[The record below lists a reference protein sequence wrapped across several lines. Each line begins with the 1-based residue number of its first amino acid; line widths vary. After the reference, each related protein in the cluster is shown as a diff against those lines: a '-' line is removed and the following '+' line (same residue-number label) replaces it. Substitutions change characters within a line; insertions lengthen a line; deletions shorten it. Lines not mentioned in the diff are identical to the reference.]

1 MDAASRESWIQSL
14 PEHVRDR
21 MRSRLAGGDDGK
33 ARPGRITPAGRDR
46 DLPLSFAQQR
56 LWFLDEFEPG
66 SAEYNSCSALR
77 VTGALDVPALAAGL
91 SALVVRHESLRTT
104 FDAVDGQGVQLI
116 GEPFAVPVPVTE
128 VPPAS
133 GAERDLIVR
142 SLLRAEVTR
151 PFGLRTGPLLRALLV
166 KLDDTTHIL
175 ALTMHHIV
183 TDGWSMGILERE
195 LSALYAAA
203 LLPGPREAAG
213 LLERAGLTP
222 LPLGYADFAVWQR
235 ERLTGGELDRQLD
248 YWRRKLAALTP
259 LDTATDRPRPAVR
272 GYAGASHPFR
282 FPAGLTERL
291 TTLARERGAT
301 LFMAVTALSQLLLSR
316 HSGRRDI
323 AVGTPVS
330 GRDRG
335 EVEPIVGFFVN
346 TLVLRSD
353 VDELRTF
360 GEFLDSVRETVLEA
374 FAHGEAP
381 FEQVVDALVTERDV
395 SRPPLVQ
402 AMVALQNAPSAPLR
416 LDGVQ
421 LAEEPLPRDFSLF
434 DLTFTYWEEGGELRG
449 SVEYSTDLFDA
460 STIERLTGHLVT
472 LAGALAAP
480 GGSERPMAGLA
491 MLTEGEWERIAADRA
506 GVAEELPDTN
516 AVGLFQRQAA
526 RTPDAPAVV
535 SDSGTLSYAGL
546 NERANRLA
554 HELAAQGVGPEDVVA
569 VCMPRS
575 ADLMVT
581 LYAVLKAGAAY
592 LPVDPDYPAERVAA
606 LLADARPVQVITQ
619 RAADLP
625 VRPDAGTRHLVLDLP
640 ATREALVSRSAA
652 DLTEADRR
660 SPLRPG
666 NAAYVIY
673 TSGSTGRPKGVVVP
687 HRGLTNYLRWC
698 EGSYPG
704 IRGGAILHSSVS
716 FDLTVT
722 TLFAPLAVGGTVY
735 VSALEDID
743 PGLWGDGGP
752 APTFIKATPSHLP
765 LLESLPDDVLARGDL
780 VVGGEQLLGEA
791 LAPWRARHPDASV
804 VNEYGPTEATVG
816 CVVHTLA
823 PDDTDP
829 AGAVLIGR
837 PSWNMRGYVL
847 DGLLRPVPVGVPG
860 ELYLA
865 GEQLARGYLGRPGLT
880 AERFVADPFGAPG
893 GRMYRTGDLVRR
905 TVDGALEYQGRTDDQ
920 VKIRAHRVEL
930 GEVEAVLAA
939 APGVGQA
946 CVVAADAPGG
956 LRLVGYVTARAGSP
970 EGPGTDPYG
979 PASDP
984 NGPGTDPYSPASDPN
999 GLAPEPNGPA
1009 SDPNGPALDAATVRE
1024 YATRSL
1030 PDYMVPAAVVVLGT
1044 LPLTINGKVDR
1055 RALPAPDASLFAAT
1069 AERVA
1074 PRNALEEALAGIW
1087 TRVLHLDDIGVL
1099 DNFFELGGNSILSI
1113 QVISRV
1119 RKTFGIELSARALFD
1134 RPTIAEFAERVAE
1147 GRAAGH
1153 TPWIT
1158 PAGRDRALPLSFAQ
1172 QRLWFL
1178 DEFESGNPAY
1188 NAGGVLRLTG
1198 PLDVSALSA
1207 ALSALVVRHESLRT
1221 TFDAADGRAVQL
1233 IGDPYEVPVPVV
1245 APTATDPDG
1254 RERELQATLAA
1265 QFALPMDLRNGPLLR
1280 ALLVRAAPDDH
1291 ALAVTIH
1298 HIVTDGWSMGVVS
1311 RELGALYNAALET
1324 GSRDAAHLL
1333 RHSAL
1338 PPLPVQYADYAVWQ
1352 REHLTDQELDAQ
1364 LGFWQ
1369 GKLAGVRPLEL
1380 PTDRPRPPV
1389 LGYAGALHTFRL
1401 SARATDGLTRAAQE
1415 HGASLFMATTALSS
1429 LLLARWSGRKDIA
1442 LGTLSSG
1449 RDRAEVEGL
1458 IGFFVNTLV
1467 LRSEVD
1473 EFRTFGEFLD
1483 SVRETVLEAFAH
1495 GEAPFSRVVD
1505 AVVTERDLSRPPLVQ
1520 ALIAFQN
1527 TPSAPMRLHGVELS
1541 EQPLSRD
1548 FSLFDLTFTYWEEG
1562 GELRGS
1568 VEYSTDLFD
1577 ASTIERLTGHLVTL
1591 AEALAAPGGSERP
1604 MASLAMLT
1612 EGERVRIDT
1621 HRAGV
1626 EKRLPDATVVDL
1638 FERQVARTPD
1648 APAVVSHGTT
1658 VSYAELNERANRLA
1672 HHLIAQG
1679 VGPEDVVALALPR
1692 SATLVVALLA
1702 VLKTGGAYL
1711 PLDPGHPAD
1720 RLAYTLRDAE
1730 PVHVLTDTATRD
1742 LVADSKSPL
1751 LVLDSPAGSDGYDP
1765 AAHEAWDPV
1774 RRHAA
1779 QHPAYVIYTSGSTG
1793 RPKGVVIPH
1802 AALATFLACMAGRFP
1817 LTAADQLLSV
1827 TTISFD
1833 IAALEIYLPLLAGA
1847 SVIVAEQEAVGDP
1860 DRLAR
1865 ILEDTGAGIMQATPS
1880 LWRMLLAVR
1889 PEVVK
1894 GLRVLVGGEALPPDL
1909 AGRLAGAAAS
1919 VTNLYGPTEVTIWAA
1934 TEDVRPGVRHGIG
1947 GPVWNTRLHIL
1958 DGLLRPVPVGVPGEL
1973 YLAGEQLA
1981 RGYLGR
1987 PGLTAERF
1995 VADPFGAPGARMYRT
2010 GDLVR
2015 WTGRG
2020 TVEYLGRTD
2029 HQVKIRGLRIELG
2042 EVEAV
2047 LAAAPGVGQACVVAA
2062 EGPGG
2067 LRLVGYV
2074 TPRPDGPARGGSAAL
2089 DTGAASLDTG
2099 APVLDTDALR
2109 RHAGLILPDYM
2120 IPAALV
2126 VLSELPLT
2134 ANGKVDRKALP
2145 APEPTGTAG
2154 DPDARPVTD
2163 TEVLLAGIFAELLG
2177 LEDVGLDDNFFR
2189 LGGDSI
2195 LSIQLVARTRAA
2207 GVPLTSKD
2215 VFRAATVRAL
2225 AELVDSADSAAHVL
2239 GDGPGDG
2246 PSDGPSGG
2254 PVSPTAMTE
2263 GPLPLTPVQR
2273 RFFETY
2279 RTDPHH
2285 HNMSVQLELAPDTDH
2300 DALIRAVTAVMAHH
2314 EALRTRFTGS
2324 GAERTQHIA
2333 PASQAVR
2340 VARRDIFGVT
2350 APELTEVLDTAAA
2363 EVQASLDLAEGPVA
2377 RAVLFDGGAGSAPR
2391 LLLVAHHLVTDAVSL
2406 RVLLADIDSAY
2417 RQAREGR
2424 PVRIEPVRTSFAQWA
2439 ARLSAHAQDGGF
2451 ASEVPYWKGVLER
2464 ESAPLPVDGPGPNT
2478 VASEAEFTVE
2488 LDASDT
2494 EALVRTVPAA
2504 FRVRSEDILLTAL
2517 GASLSGWAGD
2527 GVTIDLE
2534 GHGREE
2540 LFDDLDLSRTVGWF
2554 TTLHPVHLSVPGD
2567 QPPRARVKLVGRR
2580 LRAVPGHGLG
2590 YGALRHLKR
2599 EPALTGTDAPQV
2611 VFNYLGRF
2619 DDAPGAAD
2627 GGPVRAVLPAVAQQS
2642 DRAER
2647 PHLLDITGVVIG
2659 GRFRLAIR
2667 YSSAIHHE
2675 HSIAGLSGDFLR
2687 EVRALLG

>member
-21 MRSRLAGGDDGK
+21 MRSRLAGGGDGK

-66 SAEYNSCSALR
+66 SAEYNSCAALR
-77 VTGALDVPALAAGL
+77 VTGDLDVPALAGAL

-104 FDAVDGQGVQLI
+104 FDAVDGQGIQLI
-116 GEPFAVPVPVTE
+116 GEPFAVPVPVTD
-128 VPPAS
+128 VPPAPE
-133 GAERDLIVR
+133 AERDLIVR

-151 PFGLRTGPLLRALLV
+151 PFDLRTGPLLRALLV

-175 ALTMHHIV
+175 VLTMHHIV

-203 LLPGPREAAG
+203 LLPGPRETAA

-222 LPLGYADFAVWQR
+222 LPLGYADFVVWQR
-235 ERLTGGELDRQLD
+235 ERLSGGELDRQLD
-248 YWRRKLAALTP
+248 YWRKKLAALTP

-272 GYAGASHPFR
+272 GYAGAAYPFR

-291 TTLARERGAT
+291 TALARGRGAT

-381 FEQVVDALVTERDV
+381 FEQVVDALVTERDL
-395 SRPPLVQ
+395 SRLPLVQ

-416 LDGVQ
+416 LDGVE

-434 DLTFTYWEEGGELRG
+434 DLTFTYWEEDGELRG

-472 LAGALAAP
+472 LAEALTAP
-480 GGSERPMAGLA
+480 GGAERPMAGLA
-491 MLTEGEWERIAADRA
+491 MLTGSEFARVAAERA
-506 GVAEELPDTN
+506 GAERRLPDTN
-516 AVGLFQRQAA
+516 VVELFQRQAA

-535 SDSGTLSYAGL
+535 TGAGTLGYAQL

-554 HELAAQGVGPEDVVA
+554 HELVARGVGAEDVVA
-569 VCMPRS
+569 VSLPRS

-581 LYAVLKAGAAY
+581 LYAVLKTGAAY

-625 VRPDAGTRHLVLDLP
+625 VRPEPGTGHLVLDRP
-640 ATREALVSRSAA
+640 VTREALAARSAA
-652 DLTEADRR
+652 DLTDADRR
-660 SPLRPG
+660 APLRPG

-687 HRGLTNYLRWC
+687 HGGLSNYLHWC
-698 EGSYPG
+698 AGSYPG

-722 TLFAPLAVGGTVY
+722 TLFAPLTVGGTVY

-743 PGLWGDGGP
+743 PELWAGGGP

-765 LLESLPDDVLARGDL
+765 LLESLPDEVLARGDL

-791 LAPWRARHPDASV
+791 LAPWRARHRDASV

-816 CVVHTLA
+816 CVVHTVA
-823 PDDTDP
+823 PGDTDP

-880 AERFVADPFGAPG
+880 AERFVADPYGPPG

-905 TVDGALEYQGRTDDQ
+905 TADGALEYQGRTDDQ

-930 GEVEAVLAA
+930 GEVEAALAA

-946 CVVAADAPGG
+946 CVIAAEAPGG
-956 LRLVGYVTARAGSP
+956 LRLVGYVTARPAGSVGADGP
-970 EGPGTDPYG
+970 DGLTPHASGPGLE
-979 PASDP
+979 A
-984 NGPGTDPYSPASDPN
+984 A
-999 GLAPEPNGPA
+999 
-1009 SDPNGPALDAATVRE
+1009 ALRE
-1024 YATRSL
+1024 YAARAL
-1030 PDYMVPAAVVVLGT
+1030 PDYMVPAAVVVLDT

-1055 RALPAPDASLFAAT
+1055 RALPAPDPTLFASA

-1074 PRNALEEALAGIW
+1074 PRNALEEAVAGIW
-1087 TRVLHLDDIGVL
+1087 MQVLHLDDIGVL

-1153 TPWIT
+1153 TARIA
-1158 PAGRDRALPLSFAQ
+1158 PAGRHRTLPLSFAQ

-1198 PLDVSALSA
+1198 PLDISALSA

-1221 TFDAADGRAVQL
+1221 TFDAVDGRAVQL
-1233 IGDPYEVPVPVV
+1233 IGDPYAVPVPVTE
-1245 APTATDPDG
+1245 PTATDPDE
-1254 RERELQATLAA
+1254 RERELRTALAA

-1280 ALLVRAAPDDH
+1280 AQLVRAAPDDH
-1291 ALAVTIH
+1291 ALALTIH
-1298 HIVTDGWSMGVVS
+1298 HIVTDGWSMGVIS

-1324 GSRDAAHLL
+1324 GSREADRLL

-1352 REHLTDQELDAQ
+1352 REQLSAQELDAQ
-1364 LGFWQ
+1364 LDFWQ
-1369 GKLAGVRPLEL
+1369 WKLAGVQPLEL
-1380 PTDRPRPPV
+1380 PADRPRPPV

-1401 SARATDGLTRAAQE
+1401 SAHATGGLTRAAQE

-1467 LRSEVD
+1467 LRSDVD
-1473 EFRTFGEFLD
+1473 ELRTFGEFLD

-1495 GEAPFSRVVD
+1495 GDAPFSRVVD

-1527 TPSAPMRLHGVELS
+1527 TPAPPLRLHGVELS
-1541 EQPLSRD
+1541 EQPLTRD
-1548 FSLFDLTFTYWEEG
+1548 FSLFDLTFTYWEED

-1591 AEALAAPGGSERP
+1591 ADALAAPGGAERP
-1604 MASLAMLT
+1604 MAALAMLT
-1612 EGERVRIDT
+1612 EGERARVDAD
-1621 HRAGV
+1621 RAGA
-1626 EKRLPDATVVDL
+1626 ERPLPDVTVIEL
-1638 FERQVARTPD
+1638 FQRQAARTPD
-1648 APAVVSHGTT
+1648 APAVVSDSGTLT
-1658 VSYAELNERANRLA
+1658 YAELNERANRLA

-1692 SATLVVALLA
+1692 SAALVVALLA

-1730 PVHVLTDTATRD
+1730 PVRVLTDTATRE
-1742 LVADSKSPL
+1742 LVADSKCPL
-1751 LVLDSPAGSDGYDP
+1751 LLLDDPAGGEGYEP
-1765 AAHEAWDPV
+1765 AAHAVVDPV

-1779 QHPAYVIYTSGSTG
+1779 HHPAYVIYTSGSTG

-1802 AALATFLACMAGRFP
+1802 AALATFLTCMADRFP

-1847 SVIVAEQEAVGDP
+1847 RVIVAEQEATSDP

-1865 ILEDTGAGIMQATPS
+1865 ILEDSGAGIMQATPS
-1880 LWRMLLAVR
+1880 LWRMLLAVQ
-1889 PEVVK
+1889 PDAVK

-1909 AGRLAGAAAS
+1909 AERLAGSAAS
-1919 VTNLYGPTEVTIWAA
+1919 VTNLYGPTEATIWAT
-1934 TEDVRPGVRHGIG
+1934 TEDIRPGVRHGIG
-1947 GPVWNTRLHIL
+1947 GPVWNTGLHIL

-1995 VADPFGAPGARMYRT
+1995 VADPYGPPGTRMYRT

-2047 LAAAPGVGQACVVAA
+2047 LAAGPGVGQACVVAA

-2074 TPRPDGPARGGSAAL
+2074 TPHPDGSV
-2089 DTGAASLDTG
+2089 TGAAAPATDVLGG
-2099 APVLDTDALR
+2099 AAATDVLGAVDPVTDVPVLHTDALR
-2109 RHAGLILPDYM
+2109 RHAGLTLPDYM

-2126 VLSELPLT
+2126 VLAELPLT

-2145 APEPTGTAG
+2145 APEPAATAG
-2154 DPDARPVTD
+2154 EPGARPVTG

-2177 LEDVGLDDNFFR
+2177 LDDVGLDDNFFH

-2207 GVPLTSKD
+2207 GVPITSKD
-2215 VFRAATVRAL
+2215 IFRAATVRAL
-2225 AELVDSADSAAHVL
+2225 AELVDSAAH
-2239 GDGPGDG
+2239 GPGDG
-2246 PSDGPSGG
+2246 LRDGAGDGTGDGAAPQ
-2254 PVSPTAMTE
+2254 TATAA

-2279 RTDPHH
+2279 PTDPHH
-2285 HNMSVQLELAPDTDH
+2285 YNMSVQLELAPDTDH
-2300 DALIRAVTAVMAHH
+2300 DALIRAVTAVMARH

-2324 GAERTQHIA
+2324 GATRTQHIG
-2333 PASQAVR
+2333 PASQRVP

-2350 APELTEVLDTAAA
+2350 ATELAEVMDRAAA
-2363 EVQASLDLAEGPVA
+2363 EAQASLDLTEGPVA
-2377 RAVLFDGGAGSAPR
+2377 RAVLFDGGADSAPR

-2417 RQAREGR
+2417 RQARDGE
-2424 PVRIEPVRTSFAQWA
+2424 PVTVAPVRTSFAQWA
-2439 ARLSAHAQDGGF
+2439 ARLSEHAGAGAF
-2451 ASEVPYWKGVLER
+2451 AAELPYWKEVLEQ
-2464 ESAPLPVDGPGPNT
+2464 ESSPLPLDGPGPNT

-2488 LDASDT
+2488 LDEPET
-2494 EALVRTVPAA
+2494 EALLRTVPAA
-2504 FRVRSEDILLTAL
+2504 FRVRTEDLLLTAL
-2517 GASLSGWAGD
+2517 GATLSGWTGGA

-2534 GHGREE
+2534 GHGRGE

-2554 TTLHPVHLSVPGD
+2554 TTVHPVRLSDPGD

-2580 LRAVPGHGLG
+2580 LRAVPNQGLG
-2590 YGALRHLKR
+2590 YGALRYLQR
-2599 EPALTGTDAPQV
+2599 EPVLVAAPTPQV

-2619 DDAPGAAD
+2619 DDAPGAAE

-2667 YSSAIHHE
+2667 YSSATHHE
-2675 HSIAGLSGDFLR
+2675 KTIAKLSGEFLR
-2687 EVRALLG
+2687 ELRALLG

>member
-66 SAEYNSCSALR
+66 SAEYNSCAALR
-77 VTGALDVPALAAGL
+77 VTGDLDVSALAAAL

-116 GEPFAVPVPVTE
+116 GEPFAMPVPVTE
-128 VPPAS
+128 VPSAS
-133 GAERDLIVR
+133 GAERDQIVR

-151 PFGLRTGPLLRALLV
+151 PFELRTGPLLRALLV

-175 ALTMHHIV
+175 VLTLHHII

-195 LSALYAAA
+195 LSALHAAA
-203 LLPGPREAAG
+203 LLPGPREAAA

-222 LPLGYADFAVWQR
+222 LSLGYADFAVWQR

-272 GYAGASHPFR
+272 GYAGAVHPFR
-282 FPAGLTERL
+282 LSAGLTERL
-291 TTLARERGAT
+291 AALARGRGAT

-374 FAHGEAP
+374 FAHGDAP
-381 FEQVVDALVTERDV
+381 FEQVVDALVTERDL

-402 AMVALQNAPSAPLR
+402 AMVALQNAPSEPLR

-434 DLTFTYWEEGGELRG
+434 DLTFTYREEGGELRG

-472 LAGALAAP
+472 LAEALAAP
-480 GGSERPMAGLA
+480 GGSERPMAGLV
-491 MLTEGEWERIAADRA
+491 MLTEGERARIDADRS
-506 GVAEELPDTN
+506 GAERALPDTT
-516 AVGLFQRQAA
+516 VVELFQRQAS

-535 SDSGTLSYAGL
+535 TDGGTLSYAEL

-554 HELAAQGVGPEDVVA
+554 HELAARGVGPEDVVA
-569 VCMPRS
+569 LSIPRS
-575 ADLMVT
+575 ADLMMT
-581 LYAVLKAGAAY
+581 LYAVLKTGAAY
-592 LPVDPDYPAERVAA
+592 LPVDPDYPAERIAA
-606 LLADARPVQVITQ
+606 LLADARPVHVITQ
-619 RAADLP
+619 HAADLP
-625 VRPDAGTRHLVLDLP
+625 VRPGPGTHHLVLDLP
-640 ATREALVSRSAA
+640 ATREALASRSTA
-652 DLTEADRR
+652 DLTDADRR
-660 SPLRPG
+660 APLRPA

-687 HRGLTNYLRWC
+687 HSGLTNYLRWC

-722 TLFAPLAVGGTVY
+722 TLFAPLAVGGTVH
-735 VSALEDID
+735 VSVLEDID
-743 PGLWGDGGP
+743 PGSWGADGP

-765 LLESLPDDVLARGDL
+765 LLESLPDEVLAHGDL
-780 VVGGEQLLGEA
+780 VLGGEQLLGEA
-791 LAPWRARHPDASV
+791 LAPWRARHRDASV

-823 PDDTDP
+823 PGDADP
-829 AGAVLIGR
+829 SGAVLIGR
-837 PSWNMRGYVL
+837 PSWNMRGHVL
-847 DGLLRPVPVGVPG
+847 DGLLRPVPVGVAG

-905 TVDGALEYQGRTDDQ
+905 TADGALEYQGRTDDQ

-930 GEVEAVLAA
+930 GEVEAALAA

-946 CVVAADAPGG
+946 CVVAAAAPGG
-956 LRLVGYVTARAGSP
+956 PRLVGYVTARSGAP
-970 EGPGTDPYG
+970 EGPGPDPH
-979 PASDP
+979 
-984 NGPGTDPYSPASDPN
+984 
-999 GLAPEPNGPA
+999 
-1009 SDPNGPALDAATVRE
+1009 GPALEAGAVRE
-1024 YATRSL
+1024 YVTRGL
-1030 PDYMVPAAVVVLGT
+1030 PDYMVPAALVVLDA

-1055 RALPAPDASLFAAT
+1055 GALPAPDPSLFAAT

-1074 PRNALEEALAGIW
+1074 PRNAMEEALAGIW
-1087 TRVLHLDDIGVL
+1087 MRVLHLDDIGVL

-1134 RPTIAEFAERVAE
+1134 RPTIAEFAERVTE

-1153 TPWIT
+1153 TARIT
-1158 PAGRDRALPLSFAQ
+1158 PAGRDRGLPLSFAQ

-1198 PLDVSALSA
+1198 PLDISALSA

-1221 TFDAADGRAVQL
+1221 TFDAVDGRAVQL
-1233 IGDPYEVPVPVV
+1233 IGDPYEVPVPVTE
-1245 APTATDPDG
+1245 PTATGPG
-1254 RERELQATLAA
+1254 ERERELQATLAA

-1324 GSRDAAHLL
+1324 GSRDAAQLL
-1333 RHSAL
+1333 RHSTL

-1352 REHLTDQELDAQ
+1352 REHLTERELDTR
-1364 LGFWQ
+1364 LDFWRR
-1369 GKLAGVRPLEL
+1369 KLAGVQPLEL
-1380 PTDRPRPPV
+1380 PADRPRPPI
-1389 LGYAGALHTFRL
+1389 LGYSGALHTFRL
-1401 SARATDGLTRAAQE
+1401 SARATDALTRAAQE
-1415 HGASLFMATTALSS
+1415 HGASLFMATTALTS
-1429 LLLARWSGRKDIA
+1429 LLLARWSGRRDIA

-1467 LRSEVD
+1467 LRSDVD
-1473 EFRTFGEFLD
+1473 ELRTFGEFLD

-1495 GEAPFSRVVD
+1495 GDAPFSRVVD

-1527 TPSAPMRLHGVELS
+1527 TPAAPMRLHGVELS

-1548 FSLFDLTFTYWEEG
+1548 FSLFDLTFTYGEEG

-1604 MASLAMLT
+1604 MAGLVMLT
-1612 EGERVRIDT
+1612 EGERARIDADRSGAE
-1621 HRAGV
+1621 RA
-1626 EKRLPDATVVDL
+1626 LPDTTVVEL
-1638 FERQVARTPD
+1638 FQRQVARTPD

-1658 VSYAELNERANRLA
+1658 LSYTELNERANRLA

-1692 SATLVVALLA
+1692 SLSLVVALLA

-1742 LVADSKSPL
+1742 LVADSKSPVL
-1751 LVLDSPAGSDGYDP
+1751 LLDSPAGSGGYDP
-1765 AAHEAWDPV
+1765 AAYAAEDPV

-1802 AALATFLACMAGRFP
+1802 AALATFLVCMADRFP

-1847 SVIVAEQEAVGDP
+1847 SVIVAEQEAAGDP

-1865 ILEDTGAGIMQATPS
+1865 ILEDSGAGIMQATPS

-1889 PEVVK
+1889 PDVVK

-1909 AGRLAGAAAS
+1909 AERLAGSATS
-1919 VTNLYGPTEVTIWAA
+1919 VTNLYGPTEVTIWAT
-1934 TEDVRPGVRHGIG
+1934 TEDVRRGVRHGIG

-1995 VADPFGAPGARMYRT
+1995 VADPFGAPGARLYRT

-2015 WTGRG
+2015 WTDRG

-2047 LAAAPGVGQACVVAA
+2047 LAAAPGVGQTCVIAA
-2062 EGPGG
+2062 EGPSGP
-2067 LRLVGYV
+2067 RLVGYV
-2074 TPRPDGPARGGSAAL
+2074 TPHPDGPA
-2089 DTGAASLDTG
+2089 
-2099 APVLDTDALR
+2099 LDTDALR
-2109 RHAGLILPDYM
+2109 RHAGLTLPDYM
-2120 IPAALV
+2120 IPTALV
-2126 VLSELPLT
+2126 VLGELPLT

-2154 DPDARPVTD
+2154 NPDARPVSD

-2177 LEDVGLDDNFFR
+2177 LDEVGLDDNFFH

-2195 LSIQLVARTRAA
+2195 LSIQLVARARAA
-2207 GVPLTSKD
+2207 GVALTSKD
-2215 VFRAATVRAL
+2215 IFRAATVRAL
-2225 AELVDSADSAAHVL
+2225 AELVDSAAH
-2239 GDGPGDG
+2239 GPGDG
-2246 PSDGPSGG
+2246 PASA
-2254 PVSPTAMTE
+2254 TATTA
-2263 GPLPLTPVQR
+2263 GPLPLTPVQH

-2285 HNMSVQLELAPDTDH
+2285 YNMSVQLELAPDTDH
-2300 DALIRAVTAVMAHH
+2300 NALIRAVTAVLARH
-2314 EALRTRFTGS
+2314 EALRTRFTG
-2324 GAERTQHIA
+2324 GATGRTQRIA
-2333 PASQAVR
+2333 PESEAVP

-2350 APELTEVLDTAAA
+2350 ARELAAVMDRAAA
-2363 EVQASLDLAEGPVA
+2363 EVQASLDLAEGPLA
-2377 RAVLFDGGAGSAPR
+2377 RAVLFDGGAGSVPR

-2406 RVLLADIDSAY
+2406 RVLLADLDAAY
-2417 RQAREGR
+2417 RQAREGE
-2424 PVRIEPVRTSFAQWA
+2424 PVRVEPVRTSFAQWA
-2439 ARLSAHAQDGGF
+2439 ARLYAHARDGAF
-2451 ASEVPYWKGVLER
+2451 ASELPYWKEVLGR

-2488 LDASDT
+2488 LDEAET
-2494 EALVRTVPAA
+2494 EALLRTAPAA
-2504 FRVRSEDILLTAL
+2504 FRVRTEDILLTAL
-2517 GASLSGWAGD
+2517 GASLSGWAGGA

-2554 TTLHPVHLSVPGD
+2554 TAIHPVHLNVPGD
-2567 QPPRARVKLVGRR
+2567 QSPRARVKLVGRQ
-2580 LRAVPGHGLG
+2580 LRAVPGQGLG
-2590 YGALRHLKR
+2590 YGALRHVER
-2599 EPALTGTDAPQV
+2599 EPALVDAPAPQV

-2619 DDAPGAAD
+2619 DDAPGATE
-2627 GGPVRAVLPAVAQQS
+2627 GGPVRAVLPAVAQRS

-2647 PHLLDITGVVIG
+2647 PQLLDITGVVIG

-2667 YSSAIHHE
+2667 YSSATHHE
-2675 HSIAGLSGDFLR
+2675 KTIAGVSEEFMR
-2687 EVRALLG
+2687 ELRALLG

>member
-21 MRSRLAGGDDGK
+21 MRSRLAGGDGGK

-66 SAEYNSCSALR
+66 SAEYNSCAALR
-77 VTGALDVPALAAGL
+77 VTGDLDVPALAAGL

-128 VPPAS
+128 VPPAPD
-133 GAERDLIVR
+133 AERDLIVR

-151 PFGLRTGPLLRALLV
+151 PFDLRTGPLLRALLV
-166 KLDDTTHIL
+166 KPDGTTHIL
-175 ALTMHHIV
+175 VLTMHHII

-203 LLPGPREAAG
+203 LLPGPREAAA

-272 GYAGASHPFR
+272 GYAGASYPFR
-282 FPAGLTERL
+282 LPAELAERL
-291 TTLARERGAT
+291 TALARGRGAT

-381 FEQVVDALVTERDV
+381 FEQVVDALVTERDL

-472 LAGALAAP
+472 LAEALAAP
-480 GGSERPMAGLA
+480 GGSERPMAALA
-491 MLTEGEWERIAADRA
+491 MLTEGEQKRIAADRS
-506 GVAEELPDTN
+506 GVARELPDTN
-516 AVGLFQRQAA
+516 AVELFQRQAA

-535 SDSGTLSYAGL
+535 TDSGTLSYAEL

-554 HELAAQGVGPEDVVA
+554 HELTARGVGPEDVVA
-569 VCMPRS
+569 VCVPRC

-592 LPVDPDYPAERVAA
+592 LPVDPGYPAERVAA
-606 LLADARPVQVITQ
+606 LLADARPVQVITR
-619 RAADLP
+619 RADDLP
-625 VRPDAGTRHLVLDLP
+625 VRPGPGTRHLVLDLP
-640 ATREALVSRSAA
+640 ATQEALAARSAA
-652 DLTEADRR
+652 DLTDMDRR
-660 SPLRPG
+660 APLRSG
-666 NAAYVIY
+666 IAAYVIY

-687 HRGLTNYLRWC
+687 HSGLTNYLRWC

-743 PGLWGDGGP
+743 PSLWGDGGP

-765 LLESLPDDVLARGDL
+765 LLESLPDEVLARGDL

-791 LAPWRARHPDASV
+791 LAPWRARHRDASV

-823 PDDTDP
+823 PGDTDP

-837 PSWNMRGYVL
+837 PSWNMRGHVL

-905 TVDGALEYQGRTDDQ
+905 TADGALEYQGRTDDQ

-946 CVVAADAPGG
+946 CVIAADAPGG
-956 LRLVGYVTARAGSP
+956 PRLVGYVTARP
-970 EGPGTDPYG
+970 ENLDGPGTDPH
-979 PASDP
+979 
-984 NGPGTDPYSPASDPN
+984 
-999 GLAPEPNGPA
+999 
-1009 SDPNGPALDAATVRE
+1009 GPALEAATVQE

-1030 PDYMVPAAVVVLGT
+1030 PDYMVPAAVVVLDT
-1044 LPLTINGKVDR
+1044 LPLTINGKADR
-1055 RALPAPDASLFAAT
+1055 RALPAPDPSLFAAT

-1087 TRVLHLDDIGVL
+1087 MRVLHLDDIGVL
-1099 DNFFELGGNSILSI
+1099 DNFFELGGNSILSV

-1134 RPTIAEFAERVAE
+1134 RPTIEEFAERVAE

-1153 TPWIT
+1153 TARIA

-1198 PLDVSALSA
+1198 PLDISALSA

-1221 TFDAADGRAVQL
+1221 TFDAVDGRAVQL
-1233 IGDPYEVPVPVV
+1233 IGDPYEVPVPVS
-1245 APTATDPDG
+1245 APTATDPDE

-1280 ALLVRAAPDDH
+1280 ALLVRAVPDDH

-1311 RELGALYNAALET
+1311 RELGALYDAALET

-1352 REHLTDQELDAQ
+1352 REHLTEQELDAQ

-1369 GKLAGVRPLEL
+1369 RKLAGVQPLEL

-1415 HGASLFMATTALSS
+1415 RGASLFMATTALSS

-1467 LRSEVD
+1467 LRSDVD
-1473 EFRTFGEFLD
+1473 ELRTFGEFLD
-1483 SVRETVLEAFAH
+1483 CVRETVLEAFAH

-1604 MASLAMLT
+1604 MAALTMLT
-1612 EGERVRIDT
+1612 EGEQARIDT
-1621 HRAGV
+1621 DRAGV
-1626 EKRLPDATVVDL
+1626 RQQLPDATVIDL
-1638 FERQVARTPD
+1638 FQRQAARTPA
-1648 APAVVSHGTT
+1648 APAVISHGTT
-1658 VSYAELNERANRLA
+1658 LSYAELNERANRLA
-1672 HHLIAQG
+1672 RHLIAQG

-1692 SATLVVALLA
+1692 SLSLVVALLA

-1720 RLAYTLRDAE
+1720 RLAYTLHDAE
-1730 PVHVLTDTATRD
+1730 PVYVLTDTATRE

-1751 LVLDSPAGSDGYDP
+1751 LLLDNPASSDGYDP
-1765 AAHEAWDPV
+1765 AAYEPVDPV

-1802 AALATFLACMAGRFP
+1802 GALATFLDCMADRFP

-1847 SVIVAEQEAVGDP
+1847 SVIVAEQEAVSDP

-1865 ILEDTGAGIMQATPS
+1865 ILEDSGAGIMQATPS

-1889 PEVVK
+1889 PDVVK

-1909 AGRLAGAAAS
+1909 AARLAASAAS
-1919 VTNLYGPTEVTIWAA
+1919 VTNLYGPTEVTIWAT

-1947 GPVWNTRLHIL
+1947 GPVRNTRLHIL

-1987 PGLTAERF
+1987 PGLSAERF

-2062 EGPGG
+2062 EGPSG

-2074 TPRPDGPARGGSAAL
+2074 TPHLDGPAVGSGGPGLDGGGPGLDSEASA
-2089 DTGAASLDTG
+2089 
-2099 APVLDTDALR
+2099 LDTDALR
-2109 RHAGLILPDYM
+2109 RHAGLTLPDYM

-2126 VLSELPLT
+2126 VLGELPLT

-2145 APEPTGTAG
+2145 APEPTGAAG

-2177 LEDVGLDDNFFR
+2177 LEDVGLDDNFFH

-2215 VFRAATVRAL
+2215 IFRAATVRAL
-2225 AELVDSADSAAHVL
+2225 AELVDSAPH
-2239 GDGPGDG
+2239 G
-2246 PSDGPSGG
+2246 PSHGPADG
-2254 PVSPTAMTE
+2254 PVSPSATTA

-2285 HNMSVQLELAPDTDH
+2285 YNMSVQLELAPDTDH

-2314 EALRTRFTGS
+2314 EALRTRFSGS

-2333 PASQAVR
+2333 PESQAVP

-2350 APELTEVLDTAAA
+2350 AQELAEVMDRAAA

-2377 RAVLFDGGAGSAPR
+2377 RAVLFDGGAGSTPR

-2417 RQAREGR
+2417 RQAREGELIR
-2424 PVRIEPVRTSFAQWA
+2424 VEPVSSSFAQWA
-2439 ARLSAHAQDGGF
+2439 ARLYAHAQDGAF
-2451 ASEVPYWKGVLER
+2451 ASELAYWKEVVDQ
-2464 ESAPLPVDGPGPNT
+2464 ESAPLPLDGPGPNT

-2488 LDASDT
+2488 LDESET
-2494 EALVRTVPAA
+2494 EALLRTAPAA
-2504 FRVRSEDILLTAL
+2504 FRVRTEDILLTAL
-2517 GASLSGWAGD
+2517 GASLSGWAGGA

-2554 TTLHPVHLSVPGD
+2554 TTLHPVHLSVPAD
-2567 QPPRARVKLVGRR
+2567 QPPRARVKLVGRQ
-2580 LRAVPGHGLG
+2580 LRAVPGQGLG
-2590 YGALRHLKR
+2590 YGALRHLQR
-2599 EPALTGTDAPQV
+2599 EPTLVDAPAPQV

-2619 DDAPGAAD
+2619 DDAPGAT
-2627 GGPVRAVLPAVAQQS
+2627 GSGPVRTVLPAVAQQS

-2647 PHLLDITGVVIG
+2647 PHLLDITGVVTG
-2659 GRFRLAIR
+2659 GRFRFAIR
-2667 YSSAIHHE
+2667 YSSATHHE
-2675 HSIAGLSGDFLR
+2675 KTIAGLSGEFLR
-2687 EVRALLG
+2687 ELRTLLG

>member
-33 ARPGRITPAGRDR
+33 ARPGRITPARRDR

-66 SAEYNSCSALR
+66 SAEYNSCAALR
-77 VTGALDVPALAAGL
+77 VTGDLDVPALAAGL

-104 FDAVDGQGVQLI
+104 FDAVDGQGVQLV
-116 GEPFAVPVPVTE
+116 GEPFAVPVPITE
-128 VPPAS
+128 VPPAP

-151 PFGLRTGPLLRALLV
+151 PFDLRTGPLLRALLV

-175 ALTMHHIV
+175 VLTMHHIV

-203 LLPGPREAAG
+203 LLPGPRETAA

-222 LPLGYADFAVWQR
+222 LPLAYADFVVWQR

-248 YWRRKLAALTP
+248 YWRRKLAALAP

-272 GYAGASHPFR
+272 GYAGAAYSFR

-291 TTLARERGAT
+291 TALARGRGAT

-360 GEFLDSVRETVLEA
+360 GQFLDSVRETVLEA

-381 FEQVVDALVTERDV
+381 FEQVVDALVTERDL

-416 LDGVQ
+416 LDGVE

-434 DLTFTYWEEGGELRG
+434 DLTFTYGEEGGELRG

-472 LAGALAAP
+472 LAEALAAP

-491 MLTEGEWERIAADRA
+491 MLAEGELARIAADRS
-506 GVAEELPDTN
+506 GAERRLPDTN
-516 AVGLFQRQAA
+516 AVELFQRQAA

-535 SDSGTLSYAGL
+535 SDSGTLTYAQL

-554 HELAAQGVGPEDVVA
+554 HELAARGVGSEDVVA
-569 VCMPRS
+569 VSLPRS

-619 RAADLP
+619 RADGLP
-625 VRPDAGTRHLVLDLP
+625 VRPGPGTTHLVLDLP
-640 ATREALVSRSAA
+640 ATREALAARSAA
-652 DLTEADRR
+652 DLTDADRR
-660 SPLRPG
+660 APLRPA

-687 HRGLTNYLRWC
+687 HSGLTNYLRWC

-743 PGLWGDGGP
+743 PDLWADGRP

-765 LLESLPDDVLARGDL
+765 LLESLPDEVLARGDL

-791 LAPWRARHPDASV
+791 LAPWRARHRGASV

-816 CVVHTLA
+816 CVVHTVA
-823 PDDTDP
+823 PDDADP

-880 AERFVADPFGAPG
+880 AERFVADPCGAPG

-905 TVDGALEYQGRTDDQ
+905 TADGALEYQGRTDDQ

-946 CVVAADAPGG
+946 CVIAAEAPGG
-956 LRLVGYVTARAGSP
+956 LRLVGYVTAR
-970 EGPGTDPYG
+970 PGGAVSADAPDEPVPHVDGTEPHAAG
-979 PASDP
+979 PASQVDVP
-984 NGPGTDPYSPASDPN
+984 TSHADGPGLEA
-999 GLAPEPNGPA
+999 A
-1009 SDPNGPALDAATVRE
+1009 ALRE
-1024 YATRSL
+1024 YAARAL
-1030 PDYMVPAAVVVLGT
+1030 PDYMVPAVVVVLDT

-1055 RALPAPDASLFAAT
+1055 RALPAPDPSLFAST

-1074 PRNALEEALAGIW
+1074 PCNALEEALAGIW
-1087 TRVLHLDDIGVL
+1087 MQVLRLDDIGVL

-1153 TPWIT
+1153 TARIA
-1158 PAGRDRALPLSFAQ
+1158 PAGRDRTLPLSFAQ

-1198 PLDVSALSA
+1198 PLDISALSA
-1207 ALSALVVRHESLRT
+1207 ALSALVIRHESLRT
-1221 TFDAADGRAVQL
+1221 TFDAVDGRAVQL
-1233 IGDPYEVPVPVV
+1233 IGDPYEVPVPVTE
-1245 APTATDPDG
+1245 PTATDPDE
-1254 RERELQATLAA
+1254 RERELRTTLAA

-1324 GSRDAAHLL
+1324 GSREAAHLL

-1352 REHLTDQELDAQ
+1352 REQLSAHELDAQ
-1364 LGFWQ
+1364 LDFWQ
-1369 GKLAGVRPLEL
+1369 RKLAGVQPLEL
-1380 PTDRPRPPV
+1380 PADRPRPPV

-1401 SARATDGLTRAAQE
+1401 SAHATDGLTRAAQQ

-1467 LRSEVD
+1467 LRSDVD
-1473 EFRTFGEFLD
+1473 ELRTFGEYLG

-1495 GEAPFSRVVD
+1495 GDAPFSRVVD

-1520 ALIAFQN
+1520 ALVAFQN
-1527 TPSAPMRLHGVELS
+1527 TPAAPLRLHGVELS

-1591 AEALAAPGGSERP
+1591 AEALAAPGASERP
-1604 MASLAMLT
+1604 MAGLAMLT
-1612 EGERVRIDT
+1612 EGEQARVDAD
-1621 HRAGV
+1621 RAGA
-1626 EKRLPDATVVDL
+1626 ERQLPDATVIDL
-1638 FERQVARTPD
+1638 FQRQAARTPD
-1648 APAVVSHGTT
+1648 APAVVSDSGTLT
-1658 VSYAELNERANRLA
+1658 YAELNERANRLA

-1730 PVHVLTDTATRD
+1730 PVRVLTDTATRD
-1742 LVADSKSPL
+1742 RVADSKSPL
-1751 LVLDSPAGSDGYDP
+1751 LLLDQPADGDGYDP
-1765 AAHEAWDPV
+1765 AAHEAVDPV

-1779 QHPAYVIYTSGSTG
+1779 HHPAYVIYTSGSTG

-1802 AALATFLACMAGRFP
+1802 AALATFLACMADRFP
-1817 LTAADQLLSV
+1817 LTADDQLLSV

-1847 SVIVAEQEAVGDP
+1847 RVIVAEQDAVSDP
-1860 DRLAR
+1860 DRLAG
-1865 ILEDTGAGIMQATPS
+1865 ILEDSGAGIMQATPS
-1880 LWRMLLAVR
+1880 LWRMLLAVQ
-1889 PEVVK
+1889 PDAVK

-1909 AGRLAGAAAS
+1909 AERLAGSAAS
-1919 VTNLYGPTEVTIWAA
+1919 VTNLYGPTEVTIWAT
-1934 TEDVRPGVRHGIG
+1934 TEDIRPGVRHGIG

-1995 VADPFGAPGARMYRT
+1995 VADPYGAPGARMYRT
-2010 GDLVR
+2010 GDLAR

-2047 LAAAPGVGQACVVAA
+2047 LAAGPGVGQACVVAA

-2074 TPRPDGPARGGSAAL
+2074 TPRPDRTVT
-2089 DTGAASLDTG
+2089 TGAV
-2099 APVLDTDALR
+2099 APATDVPALDTDALR
-2109 RHAGLILPDYM
+2109 RHAGLTLPDYM

-2126 VLSELPLT
+2126 VLGELPLT

-2145 APEPTGTAG
+2145 APEPAATAG

-2163 TEVLLAGIFAELLG
+2163 TEVLLAGIFADLLG
-2177 LEDVGLDDNFFR
+2177 VEDVGLDDNFFH

-2215 VFRAATVRAL
+2215 IFRAATVRAL
-2225 AELVDSADSAAHVL
+2225 AELADSTAHGPGDGL
-2239 GDGPGDG
+2239 GDGPA
-2246 PSDGPSGG
+2246 PQ
-2254 PVSPTAMTE
+2254 TATVA

-2279 RTDPHH
+2279 PTDPHH
-2285 HNMSVQLELAPDTDH
+2285 YNMSVQLELAPDTDH
-2300 DALIRAVTAVMAHH
+2300 DALIRAVTAVMARH
-2314 EALRTRFTGS
+2314 EALRTRFTGT
-2324 GAERTQHIA
+2324 GAERTQHIV
-2333 PASQAVR
+2333 PASQPVP

-2350 APELTEVLDTAAA
+2350 ARELAEVMDRAAA
-2363 EVQASLDLAEGPVA
+2363 EAQASLDLTEGPVA
-2377 RAVLFDGGAGSAPR
+2377 RAILFDGGAGSAPR

-2406 RVLLADIDSAY
+2406 RVLLADIHSAY
-2417 RQAREGR
+2417 RQARDGE
-2424 PVRIEPVRTSFAQWA
+2424 PITVAPVRTSFAQWA
-2439 ARLSAHAQDGGF
+2439 ARLSAHTRDGAF
-2451 ASEVPYWKGVLER
+2451 AAELPYWKEVLEH
-2464 ESAPLPVDGPGPNT
+2464 ESTPLPLDGPGPNT
-2478 VASEAEFTVE
+2478 VGTEAEFTVE
-2488 LDASDT
+2488 LDESET
-2494 EALVRTVPAA
+2494 EALLRTAPAA
-2504 FRVRSEDILLTAL
+2504 FRVRTEDILLTAL
-2517 GASLSGWAGD
+2517 GASLSGWAGGE
-2527 GVTIDLE
+2527 GVTVDLE
-2534 GHGREE
+2534 GHGRGE

-2554 TTLHPVHLSVPGD
+2554 TSIHPVRLSVPGD

-2580 LRAVPGHGLG
+2580 LRAVPGQGLG
-2590 YGALRHLKR
+2590 YGALRYLQR
-2599 EPALTGTDAPQV
+2599 EPALLAAPTPQV

-2619 DDAPGAAD
+2619 DDAPGAAE

-2642 DRAER
+2642 DHAER

-2667 YSSAIHHE
+2667 YSSVTHHE
-2675 HSIAGLSGDFLR
+2675 KTIAELSGEFLR
-2687 EVRALLG
+2687 ALRALLG

>member
-33 ARPGRITPAGRDR
+33 ARPGRITPARRDR

-66 SAEYNSCSALR
+66 SAEYNSCAALR
-77 VTGALDVPALAAGL
+77 VTGDLDVPALAAGL

-104 FDAVDGQGVQLI
+104 FDAVDGQGVQLV

-128 VPPAS
+128 VPPAP

-151 PFGLRTGPLLRALLV
+151 PFDLRTGPLLRALLV

-175 ALTMHHIV
+175 VLTMHHIV

-203 LLPGPREAAG
+203 LLPGPRETAA

-222 LPLGYADFAVWQR
+222 LPLAYADFVVWQR

-272 GYAGASHPFR
+272 GYAGAAHPFR

-291 TTLARERGAT
+291 TALARGRGAT

-381 FEQVVDALVTERDV
+381 FEQVVDALVTERDL

-416 LDGVQ
+416 LDGVE

-472 LAGALAAP
+472 LAEALAAP
-480 GGSERPMAGLA
+480 GASERPMAGLA
-491 MLTEGEWERIAADRA
+491 MLAEGELARIAADRS
-506 GVAEELPDTN
+506 GAERRLPDTN
-516 AVGLFQRQAA
+516 AVELFQRQAA

-535 SDSGTLSYAGL
+535 SDSGTLTYAQL

-554 HELAAQGVGPEDVVA
+554 HELAARGVGSEDVVA
-569 VCMPRS
+569 VSLPRS

-619 RAADLP
+619 RADGLP
-625 VRPDAGTRHLVLDLP
+625 VRPGPGTTHLVLDLP
-640 ATREALVSRSAA
+640 ATREALAARSAA
-652 DLTEADRR
+652 DLTDADRR
-660 SPLRPG
+660 APLRPA

-687 HRGLTNYLRWC
+687 HSGLTNYLRWC

-743 PGLWGDGGP
+743 PDLWADGRP

-765 LLESLPDDVLARGDL
+765 LLESLPDEVLARGDL

-791 LAPWRARHPDASV
+791 LAPWRARHRGASV

-816 CVVHTLA
+816 CVVHTVA
-823 PDDTDP
+823 PDDADP

-880 AERFVADPFGAPG
+880 AERFVADPYGAPG

-905 TVDGALEYQGRTDDQ
+905 TADGALEYQGRTDDQ

-946 CVVAADAPGG
+946 CVIAAEAPGG
-956 LRLVGYVTARAGSP
+956 LRLVGYVTARPGGSVSADAP
-970 EGPGTDPYG
+970 DEPVPHVDGTEPHAAG
-979 PASDP
+979 PASQVDVP
-984 NGPGTDPYSPASDPN
+984 ASHADGPGLEA
-999 GLAPEPNGPA
+999 A
-1009 SDPNGPALDAATVRE
+1009 ALRE
-1024 YATRSL
+1024 YAARAL
-1030 PDYMVPAAVVVLGT
+1030 PDYMVPAVVVVLDT

-1055 RALPAPDASLFAAT
+1055 RALPAPDPSLFAST

-1087 TRVLHLDDIGVL
+1087 MQVLRLDDIGVL

-1153 TPWIT
+1153 TARIA
-1158 PAGRDRALPLSFAQ
+1158 PAGRDRTLPLSFAQ

-1198 PLDVSALSA
+1198 PLDISALSA
-1207 ALSALVVRHESLRT
+1207 ALSALVIRHESLRT
-1221 TFDAADGRAVQL
+1221 TFDAVDGRAVQL
-1233 IGDPYEVPVPVV
+1233 IGDPYEVPVPVTE
-1245 APTATDPDG
+1245 PTATDPDE
-1254 RERELQATLAA
+1254 RERELRTTLAA

-1324 GSRDAAHLL
+1324 GSREAAHLL

-1352 REHLTDQELDAQ
+1352 REQLSAHELDAQ
-1364 LGFWQ
+1364 LDFWQ
-1369 GKLAGVRPLEL
+1369 RKLAGVQPLEL
-1380 PTDRPRPPV
+1380 PADRPRPPV

-1401 SARATDGLTRAAQE
+1401 SAHATDGLTRAAQQ

-1467 LRSEVD
+1467 LRSDVD
-1473 EFRTFGEFLD
+1473 ELRTFGEYLG

-1495 GEAPFSRVVD
+1495 GDAPFSRVVD

-1520 ALIAFQN
+1520 ALVAFQN
-1527 TPSAPMRLHGVELS
+1527 TPAAPLRLHGVELS

-1577 ASTIERLTGHLVTL
+1577 ASTIERLTGHLVRL
-1591 AEALAAPGGSERP
+1591 AEALAAPGASERP
-1604 MASLAMLT
+1604 MAGLAMLT
-1612 EGERVRIDT
+1612 EGEQARVDAD
-1621 HRAGV
+1621 RAGA
-1626 EKRLPDATVVDL
+1626 ERQLPDATVIDL
-1638 FERQVARTPD
+1638 FQRQAARTPD
-1648 APAVVSHGTT
+1648 APAVVSDSGTLT
-1658 VSYAELNERANRLA
+1658 YAELNERANRLA

-1730 PVHVLTDTATRD
+1730 PVRVLTDTATRD
-1742 LVADSKSPL
+1742 RVADSKSPL
-1751 LVLDSPAGSDGYDP
+1751 LLLDQPADGDGYDP
-1765 AAHEAWDPV
+1765 AAHEAVDPV

-1779 QHPAYVIYTSGSTG
+1779 HHPAYVIYTSGSTG

-1802 AALATFLACMAGRFP
+1802 AALATFLACMADRFP
-1817 LTAADQLLSV
+1817 LTADDQLLSV

-1847 SVIVAEQEAVGDP
+1847 RVIVAEQDAVSDP
-1860 DRLAR
+1860 DRLAG
-1865 ILEDTGAGIMQATPS
+1865 ILEDSGAGIMQATPS
-1880 LWRMLLAVR
+1880 LWRMLLAVQ
-1889 PEVVK
+1889 PDAVK

-1909 AGRLAGAAAS
+1909 AERLAGSAAS
-1919 VTNLYGPTEVTIWAA
+1919 VTNLYGPTEVTIWAT
-1934 TEDVRPGVRHGIG
+1934 TEDIRPGVRHGIG

-1995 VADPFGAPGARMYRT
+1995 VADPYGAPGARMYRT

-2047 LAAAPGVGQACVVAA
+2047 LAAGPGVGQACVVAA

-2074 TPRPDGPARGGSAAL
+2074 TPRPDGTVT
-2089 DTGAASLDTG
+2089 TGAV
-2099 APVLDTDALR
+2099 APATDVPALDTDALR
-2109 RHAGLILPDYM
+2109 RHAGLTLPDYM

-2126 VLSELPLT
+2126 VLGELPLT

-2145 APEPTGTAG
+2145 APEPAATAG

-2163 TEVLLAGIFAELLG
+2163 TEVLLAGIFADLLG
-2177 LEDVGLDDNFFR
+2177 VEDVGLDDNFFH

-2215 VFRAATVRAL
+2215 IFRAATVRAL
-2225 AELVDSADSAAHVL
+2225 AELADSTAHGPGDGL
-2239 GDGPGDG
+2239 GDGPA
-2246 PSDGPSGG
+2246 PQ
-2254 PVSPTAMTE
+2254 TATVA

-2279 RTDPHH
+2279 PTDPHH
-2285 HNMSVQLELAPDTDH
+2285 YNMSVQLELAPDTDH
-2300 DALIRAVTAVMAHH
+2300 DALIRAVTAVMARH
-2314 EALRTRFTGS
+2314 EALRTRFTGT
-2324 GAERTQHIA
+2324 GAERTQHIV
-2333 PASQAVR
+2333 PASEPVP

-2350 APELTEVLDTAAA
+2350 ARELAEVMDRAAA
-2363 EVQASLDLAEGPVA
+2363 EAQASLDLTEGPVA
-2377 RAVLFDGGAGSAPR
+2377 RAILFDGGAGSAPR

-2406 RVLLADIDSAY
+2406 RVLLADIHSAY
-2417 RQAREGR
+2417 RQARDGE
-2424 PVRIEPVRTSFAQWA
+2424 PITVAPVRTSFAQWA
-2439 ARLSAHAQDGGF
+2439 ARLSAHTRDGAF
-2451 ASEVPYWKGVLER
+2451 AAELPYWKEVLEH
-2464 ESAPLPVDGPGPNT
+2464 ESTPLPLDGPGPNT
-2478 VASEAEFTVE
+2478 VGTEAEFTVE
-2488 LDASDT
+2488 LDESET
-2494 EALVRTVPAA
+2494 EALLRTAPAA
-2504 FRVRSEDILLTAL
+2504 FRVRTEDILLTAL
-2517 GASLSGWAGD
+2517 GASLSGWAGGE
-2527 GVTIDLE
+2527 GVTVDLE
-2534 GHGREE
+2534 GHGRGE

-2554 TTLHPVHLSVPGD
+2554 TSIHPVRLSVPGD

-2580 LRAVPGHGLG
+2580 LRAVPGQGLG
-2590 YGALRHLKR
+2590 YGALRYLQR
-2599 EPALTGTDAPQV
+2599 EPALLAAPTPQV

-2619 DDAPGAAD
+2619 DDAPGAAE

-2642 DRAER
+2642 DHAER

-2667 YSSAIHHE
+2667 YSSVTHHE
-2675 HSIAGLSGDFLR
+2675 KTIAELSGEFLR
-2687 EVRALLG
+2687 ELRALLG